1 MTMSE
6 VDRQVAAAREVL
18 DRTSASYRSGTVRQ
32 HRVNEVGRRLTRIA
46 IADGA
51 ILLAAIV
58 IGLFMPIGMF
68 GALAVMALLIATT
81 LALALVATAPPPSP
95 EKLRQA
101 PIQALPAQTG
111 RWLEAQRP
119 ALPAPALSLID
130 QIGVRLDTLTPQLAT
145 LGNDDPAAAEVR
157 KLVGEQLPEFIN
169 GYTRV
174 PKNLRSVERNGK
186 TPDAQLIEGLRLIEG
201 EIGEMT
207 AHLAQGDLDSLE
219 TRGRYLEIKYR
230 GDGVDGGA

>member
-1 MTMSE
+1 MSE

-18 DRTSASYRSGTVRQ
+18 DRTSASYRSGAIRKQ
-32 HRVNEVGRRLTRIA
+32 RVNEVGRRLTRIA

-81 LALALVATAPPPSP
+81 LALALVATAPAPSP

-101 PIQALPAQTG
+101 PIQALPAQTS

-119 ALPAPALSLID
+119 ALPAPAISLID

-169 GYTRV
+169 GYNRV
-174 PKNLRSVERNGK
+174 PKNLRTVERNGK

-230 GDGVDGGA
+230 GDGVDGAA